1 MSELTKVHSAAT
13 VVSGSAAPVI
23 FGILW
28 SVGYGFITWTYL
40 HLASRLEFSDGCL
53 SWRCSLPWSPR
64 MRPGR
69 VRAIRWPASPRSRY
83 AGIELDDGRKLSVLP
98 VPG

>member
-1 MSELTKVHSAAT
+1 MSGLTKVHSAAT

-40 HLASRLEFSDGCL
+40 HLA
-53 SWRCSLPWSPR
+53 
-64 MRPGR
+64 
-69 VRAIRWPASPRSRY
+69 
-83 AGIELDDGRKLSVLP
+83 
-98 VPG
+98 